1 MPGAV
6 VQSAAASPPPER
18 TAAAARRAGM
28 QFEAMALAQFLQ
40 PVFATIDMS
49 KSAFG
54 GGSGE
59 EMFRPMLVEEM
70 ARAVAAQGGI
80 GIAEAVTRE
89 ILRMESNGQ

>member
-6 VQSAAASPPPER
+6 VQSAVASSPPER
-18 TAAAARRAGM
+18 TAAARRAGM